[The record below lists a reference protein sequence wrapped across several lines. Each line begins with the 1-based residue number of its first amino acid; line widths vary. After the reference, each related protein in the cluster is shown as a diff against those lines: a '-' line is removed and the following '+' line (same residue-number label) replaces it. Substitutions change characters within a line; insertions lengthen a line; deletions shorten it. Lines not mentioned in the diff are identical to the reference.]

1 MRTMNCKTLGTLLAA
16 LVCTSSLPATA
27 EVTLS
32 EALKNGDVALGF
44 RLRYE
49 QVNPEV
55 GETLDLISLRTR
67 LSYNSALYQ
76 GWSAGIE
83 LDDVTH
89 LGDDEGVTAITDP
102 DGTEVN
108 QVWLAYT
115 FGATTAKYGRQ
126 RILLDNQ
133 RFVGGVGFRQNE
145 QTYDG
150 FSVLNKSLPDTEF
163 FAAYVYNVNRI
174 FGEDDPRGDNSNKTW
189 LLNASYSGLSAGK
202 LTGYAY
208 LIDNEDIAAFSTET
222 YGVRFAG
229 ATGSWK
235 YALEY
240 ALQSDAHNNPAGYT
254 ADYWLAEGSYK
265 MAGVTLL
272 AGYEVLGADGA
283 KGQFI
288 TPLATLHTFQ
298 GWNDMFSGGGSGNI
312 RGGIEDLYVSAST
325 SLAGINLALVYH
337 QFASNDSE
345 ASGMDDLGSEI
356 GVSAGKK
363 FGPVLLG
370 IKYSEY
376 SADDFGQDNEKL
388 WLTAEAS
395 F

>member
-102 DGTEVN
+102 DGTEIN

-126 RILLDNQ
+126 RVLLDNQ

-174 FGEDDPRGDNSNKTW
+174 FGEDDPRGDNHNNTW
-189 LLNASYSGLSAGK
+189 LLNAKYSGFKAGSV
-202 LTGYAY
+202 TGYAY
-208 LIDNEDIAAFSTET
+208 LIDNEDIATFSTET

-229 ATGSWK
+229 TAGSFG

-240 ALQSDAHNNPAGYT
+240 ATQSDAHNNPIGYR

-265 MAGVTLL
+265 IAGVTLL

-288 TPLATLHTFQ
+288 TPLATLHAFQ

-325 SLAGINLALVYH
+325 SLGGINLSLVYH
-337 QFASNDSE
+337 QFASNDSG
-345 ASGMDDLGSEI
+345 ASGMDDLGCEI